1 MKKRCKKR
9 QIYHCYFFT
18 VGANNQKADTQI
30 AITLLLA
37 LDGRP
42 FQMSGNT
49 FGYCLFQNSCDV
61 WRRKCRWW
69 CQEAD
74 VKMMMVPGWWWCWC
88 QDNDDADDDA
98 NAEDQMIM
106 VPRGWCQDNVVK
118 MMMVDGVRI
127 QRWMLERCFRT
138 LAMPMTI
145 ALAMTTA
152 ALRKFCRNDQ
162 NFLDLK
168 IDSSMHDA
176 LISVFW
182 AMIDIKGKNYS
193 SRFGFCGMGEGFCTP
208 STRY

>member
-1 MKKRCKKR
+1 MMIARGSWWRC
-9 QIYHCYFFT
+9 CCWCEE
-18 VGANNQKADTQI
+18 NADGD
-30 AITLLLA
+30 A
-37 LDGRP
+37 
-42 FQMSGNT
+42 
-49 FGYCLFQNSCDV
+49 
-61 WRRKCRWW
+61 
-69 CQEAD
+69 
-74 VKMMMVPGWWWCWC
+74 KMMMVPGWWWFWC

-98 NAEDQMIM
+98 NAEDQMM
-106 VPRGWCQDNVVK
+106 MMSRWWCQDDDVK
-118 MMMVDGVRI
+118 MMKSRWCCQDDDGARI

-176 LISVFW
+176 PISVSW
-182 AMIDIKGKNYS
+182 AMIDIKGKIDS